1 MTVVDCR
8 SAGVIDSHSGRAT
21 RLAAVWVEQVCPN
34 PEVRLLT
41 SALPYTQCHLA
52 GRVLLPSVSTFLG
65 DELPG
70 MDSSK
75 VKETSWTDVWL

>member
-1 MTVVDCR
+1 M
-8 SAGVIDSHSGRAT
+8 VIDSHSGRAP
-21 RLAAVWVEQVCPN
+21 RLAAVWVEQDCPN

-41 SALPYTQCHLA
+41 SALPNAQYHPT
-52 GRVLLPSVSTFLG
+52 GRLLLPSVSMSVG

-75 VKETSWTDVWL
+75 EKETNWTDVWL